1 MIGPRENTNGI
12 FPVSR
17 ALSQR
22 LFLMI
27 HLNINL
33 NNFPTHSC
41 QESVFKNSNKCVS
54 SFPLQSTLINFT
66 QKIII
71 NLNKSLATFT
81 LQSALI
87 DYRRKIRI
95 LLKILLSISINFK
108 QHINHDCNHFPE
120 KHHKTFKELSKTNIL
135 TSLRKLL
142 ILKPFKLVS
151 FLQSQFSFLL
161 NKPLQSHSNVIIS

>member
-1 MIGPRENTNGI
+1 MIGPRENMNGI
-12 FPVSR
+12 FPISR
-17 ALSQR
+17 ALSQQ

-27 HLNINL
+27 HLNIKL

-66 QKIII
+66 KKIII
-71 NLNKSLATFT
+71 NLNKSLVTFT

-120 KHHKTFKELSKTNIL
+120 KHQKPSKNFPKQTFQH
-135 TSLRKLL
+135 
-142 ILKPFKLVS
+142 P
-151 FLQSQFSFLL
+151 
-161 NKPLQSHSNVIIS
+161 